1 MTIERLARHVLVC
14 LACVAVCAGSAR
26 AATSVWLDELTSTE
40 LRERI
45 AQGTTTVLLPIGG
58 TEQNGAHLALGKH
71 NVRVR
76 VLAGRI
82 AERLGNTVVAPV
94 LAYVPE
100 GDIDPP
106 TQHMR
111 HAGTLSVPAVAFESV
126 LEGAARSLRQHGFRH
141 VVLLGDHGGYQAN
154 LARVAGK
161 LNRAWGG
168 QTGLIALQE
177 YYRAAQDFDATLAAR
192 GYTQQEIG
200 RHAGLSDTSLAWAV
214 DASLVRPQLLRPVA
228 GVDGDPRRA
237 SAELGQSGVEH
248 IVAASVA
255 AIRTRSAAASS
266 AKP

>member
-1 MTIERLARHVLVC
+1 MTTDGRRL
-14 LACVAVCAGSAR
+14 LALLCAGLAWWAGASH
-26 AATSVWLDELTSTE
+26 AASGSVWLEELTSVE

-45 AQGTTTVLLPIGG
+45 AGGSTTVLVPIGG

-76 VLAGRI
+76 VLAARI
-82 AERLGNTVVAPV
+82 AEQLGHTLVAPV

-111 HAGTLSVPAVAFESV
+111 HAGTLSVPVAAFESV
-126 LEGAARSLRQHGFRH
+126 LEGAARSLRRHGFRH
-141 VVLLGDHGGYQAN
+141 VVLLGDHGGYQAS
-154 LARVAGK
+154 LTRVAGK

-168 QTGLIALQE
+168 ASVLIALEE
-177 YYRAAQDFDATLAAR
+177 YYRAAQAFDATLAAR

-200 RHAGLSDTSLAWAV
+200 RHAGLADTSLAWAV
-214 DASLVRPQLLRPVA
+214 DASLVRPLALQPVA

-237 SAELGQSGVEH
+237 SAELGRSGVEH

-255 AIRTRSAAASS
+255 AIRARTGTAAS
-266 AKP
+266 KP